1 MRAFRPLALAAAGAL
16 VLSAC
21 SGGESVDTGGSDS
34 GGGDNVL
41 IAAVSAQPDKF
52 DPHTTSA
59 YPSFQVLENVYDT
72 LVVPN
77 PADLTMEAS
86 LAESW
91 QTSEDGLTWTFTLRE
106 GVTFHDGS
114 EFDSADV
121 LYSYNRI
128 IDEDLS
134 NSYRFANVESVEAPD
149 AQTVVIKLTQPTP
162 NLLALIGAFKGMAIL
177 PEGAAE
183 DIDLI
188 TEANGTGP
196 FELESS
202 DASSTVLTAFEDY
215 WGGAPDISG
224 VEFRYITEP
233 AAALTALQNGEVQW
247 TDNVPPQQIAA
258 LSEDS
263 DVELA
268 RTPSVDY
275 WYLSMNLARPPF
287 DNVLVRQAIATAIDR
302 RPRWPRRPSSDTAR
316 PNQTAIPEDSFYYYD
331 YAPFDADADAARR
344 LLEQAG
350 VRTPLTMGL
359 MVTDE
364 FPESVT
370 AAQVIAS
377 QLEPIGIDVE
387 VEVLDFATWLDRED
401 QGEFDSFMLSW
412 LGNID
417 PADFYEQQHITG
429 GSSNYQSYS
438 NPEVDRLLTEAA
450 TESTRTPA
458 RSSTTRPRRSS
469 WTRSAT
475 STSTTPT
482 SCRPGCGAQR
492 LRDPGRSG
500 DQLRRGGAALTGHLV
515 RRAGRSLVVLAG
527 VSVLVF
533 SLIHLVDGDRADLRP
548 GDPRQRA
555 RRPGRCTSRPARRVS
570 WRPPARRRRQSGR
583 RGTPHEG
590 HHHAVGLI
598 RGRPA
603 PPEPVGVTGRRR
615 SPSAR

>member
-1 MRAFRPLALAAAGAL
+1 VRAFRPVVLASVGALALT
-16 VLSAC
+16 AC
-21 SGGESVDTGGSDS
+21 GGGESVDTGGGGGGG
-34 GGGDNVL
+34 GGGDDVL
-41 IAAVSAQPDKF
+41 VAAVSAQPDQF
-52 DPHTTSA
+52 DPHATSA

-77 PADLTMEAS
+77 PADLTMEPS

-91 QTSEDGLTWTFTLRE
+91 ETSEDGLTWTFTLRD

-121 LYSYNRI
+121 VYSYRRI

-134 NSYRFANVESVEAPD
+134 NSYRFSNVGSIEAPD
-149 AQTVVIKLTQPTP
+149 AQTVVLNLTQPTP

-177 PEGAAE
+177 PENAAE
-183 DIDLI
+183 DLDLT

-215 WGGAPDISG
+215 WGGAPSISG

-233 AAALTALQNGEVQW
+233 AAALTALKNGEVQW
-247 TDNVPPQQIAA
+247 TDNVPPQQIES

-268 RTPSVDY
+268 STPSVDY
-275 WYLSMNLARPPF
+275 WYMSMNIAKPPF
-287 DNVLVRQAIATAIDR
+287 DDVLVRQAVATAIDR
-302 RPRWPRRPSSDTAR
+302 AEVTEAARFEAAR
-316 PNQTAIPEDSFYYYD
+316 PNQTAIPEDSFFYYD
-331 YAPFDADADAARR
+331 YAPFEPDEDAARQ
-344 LLEQAG
+344 LLQQAG
-350 VRTPLTMGL
+350 VTTPITMGL

-377 QLEPIGIDVE
+377 QLEPIGINVE

-429 GSSNYQSYS
+429 GSSNYQGYS

-450 TESTRTPA
+450 TEVDEDTRKDLYDQAAKIIVDDVSYLYLYNPDVVQA
-458 RSSTTRPRRSS
+458 
-469 WTRSAT
+469 WV
-475 STSTTPT
+475 
-482 SCRPGCGAQR
+482 PG
-492 LRDPGRSG
+492 
-500 DQLRRGGAALTGHLV
+500 LTGYEI
-515 RRAGRSLVVLAG
+515 RA
-527 VSVLVF
+527 
-533 SLIHLVDGDRADLRP
+533 DRAINFEEVELP
-548 GDPRQRA
+548 
-555 RRPGRCTSRPARRVS
+555 
-570 WRPPARRRRQSGR
+570 
-583 RGTPHEG
+583 
-590 HHHAVGLI
+590 
-598 RGRPA
+598 
-603 PPEPVGVTGRRR
+603 
-615 SPSAR
+615 